1 MFYNSLKALQL
12 AVQFERCTK
21 TWKHAKT
28 CTHTRSQKDTI
39 HVFLPAPAEWY
50 VCRGGNKLR
59 VKSRSYKLTKSAFTL
74 QGSLKFDVCALWN
87 KLRHG
92 CRSVSS
98 ERSPFSVLSLR
109 FFCFFLSCSN
119 FVVMEL
125 IACSLFKCMDDPYH
139 REHFYF
145 ISYRYISIDRDLLV
159 FHFSNHRLN
168 DLEVK
173 AFYWKQQ
180 KWIFFSLDM
189 STSKSYNRRKKEEGE
204 DKQNAEKTV
213 TMQTIIIWLSISRH
227 TAVKVSSVQCKN
239 RFFSLALNSSGAA
252 IVLSCA

>member
-1 MFYNSLKALQL
+1 MFYSSLKALQL

-28 CTHTRSQKDTI
+28 CTQTHVHKKIRFTLFCQLQPNDT
-39 HVFLPAPAEWY
+39 FAGGGG
-50 VCRGGNKLR
+50 GGNKLR

-87 KLRHG
+87 KLRHR

-125 IACSLFKCMDDPYH
+125 IACSLFKCTDDPYH

-145 ISYRYISIDRDLLV
+145 ISYRYNYI
-159 FHFSNHRLN
+159 
-168 DLEVK
+168 
-173 AFYWKQQ
+173 
-180 KWIFFSLDM
+180 
-189 STSKSYNRRKKEEGE
+189 
-204 DKQNAEKTV
+204 
-213 TMQTIIIWLSISRH
+213 
-227 TAVKVSSVQCKN
+227 
-239 RFFSLALNSSGAA
+239 
-252 IVLSCA
+252 